1 MRKAVAFRSRR
12 RAASK
17 SSQLVKMLGGCQ
29 SRQIIGGE
37 VRPAMM
43 LVPLS
48 LRHVLVRVRRV
59 TMRVGGSI

>member
-1 MRKAVAFRSRR
+1 LRKAIAFRSRR

-17 SSQLVKMLGGCQ
+17 SSQLVKMPGGCQ
-29 SRQIIGGE
+29 SRQITGGE

-48 LRHVLVRVRRV
+48 PRHILVRVRRV
-59 TMRVGGSI
+59 SVRVGGSI